1 MSSVKVALRIR
12 PLSAKERLNCNR
24 KCVSVLSNGNTPQI
38 ILHPDRKFTFDY
50 IFDDDS
56 SQKEVYDT
64 CVKPLLHNFI
74 DGFNATILAYGQ
86 TGSGKTYS
94 MGTGLENEMNFENQG
109 IIPRA
114 IYELFSILKKK
125 NSLEYKYKLSVTYL
139 ELYNEDLND
148 LLNPKIK
155 QISNN
160 NINPSQGGVNA
171 NTVTLQIREDAN
183 GIINWYGVSE
193 VEIESPEDLLS
204 LLEKGSLIRSTG
216 STDMNMSSSRSHAI
230 FSINLK
236 QEILQEEDN
245 LKNENNNEINN
256 DDIIT
261 NDKEYNDEN
270 KNNITM
276 NENNIENNNKKDD
289 DKKEKWICLSSKFHF
304 VDLAGSERLKRTG
317 AIGERVKEGITIN
330 QGLFALGNVINALTD
345 ESHPD
350 RHVPYR
356 DSKLTR
362 LLQDSL
368 GGNSKTLMLSCI
380 SCCELDYN
388 ESLNT
393 LRYANRARMIKNE
406 AIINRN
412 YRNTDIDY
420 QEFIRMKEEI
430 ARLKNELL
438 KAKSNNKNNE
448 NNNSDENDETE
459 VENNIDD
466 ENGIENQADN
476 DIFDIKDR
484 KKQND
489 LLREKILNQQC
500 EIEQLNLKI
509 NFYESQMCDLK
520 NEIVKAEV
528 ERDSL
533 VLNLKLSNYE
543 SDDIKGEIRKKI
555 DRILGN
561 AISTNNIDD
570 DNNDNDDNNNNDKY
584 ENNKEDK
591 KEFIENEFVESYIRK
606 IENLKEK
613 CMNLEKDL
621 NIQYLINNQSLSKF
635 SMYHDIIMGIDEC
648 YSQKKIVPVMDKA
661 REEIQKQIEIV
672 EKKKRDVKIK
682 KETSINKKDDEE
694 VFLLLYINKFYILNF
709 G

>member
-1 MSSVKVALRIR
+1 M
-12 PLSAKERLNCNR
+12 
-24 KCVSVLSNGNTPQI
+24 
-38 ILHPDRKFTFDY
+38 
-50 IFDDDS
+50 
-56 SQKEVYDT
+56 
-64 CVKPLLHNFI
+64 
-74 DGFNATILAYGQ
+74 
-86 TGSGKTYS
+86 
-94 MGTGLENEMNFENQG
+94 
-109 IIPRA
+109 
-114 IYELFSILKKK
+114 
-125 NSLEYKYKLSVTYL
+125 
-139 ELYNEDLND
+139 
-148 LLNPKIK
+148 NPKIK
-155 QISNN
+155 QPSNN
-160 NINPSQGGVNA
+160 NVISSSVGINP
-171 NTVTLQIREDAN
+171 NTTLQIREDAN
-183 GIINWYGVSE
+183 GIINWYGVT
-193 VEIESPEDLLS
+193 EINVESPEELLS

-236 QEILQEEDN
+236 QEILQEDDKIKNDN
-245 LKNENNNEINN
+245 DNNEETNKNSNNSENDKDKEENKENEAINENNS
-256 DDIIT
+256 
-261 NDKEYNDEN
+261 
-270 KNNITM
+270 
-276 NENNIENNNKKDD
+276 
-289 DKKEKWICLSSKFHF
+289 DKKNEEKWICLSSKFHF

-317 AIGERVKEGITIN
+317 AMGERVKEGITIN

-393 LRYANRARMIKNE
+393 LRYASRARMIKNE

-412 YRNTDIDY
+412 YKNTEVDY
-420 QEFIRMKEEI
+420 QEFIKMKEEI
-430 ARLKNELL
+430 TRLRNELAKL
-438 KAKSNNKNNE
+438 KNKNNE
-448 NNNSDENDETE
+448 KDENGNIIENNNGSSYNEELAN
-459 VENNIDD
+459 ENNINNLSEDD
-466 ENGIENQADN
+466 
-476 DIFDIKDR
+476 FLDIKDK
-484 KKQND
+484 KKQHD
-489 LLREKILNQQC
+489 LLREKVLNQQC

-509 NFYESQMCDLK
+509 TFYESQMCDLK

-543 SDDIKGEIRKKI
+543 SDDIKGEIREKI

-561 AISTNNIDD
+561 TLSTNEIDSNNYDD
-570 DNNDNDDNNNNDKY
+570 DKNN
-584 ENNKEDK
+584 EDK
-591 KEFIENEFVESYIRK
+591 KENIENAFVHKYITK

-621 NIQYLINNQSLSKF
+621 NIQYLINSQSLNKF

-648 YSQKKIVPVMDKA
+648 YSQKKIVPVIDKA

-672 EKKKRDVKIK
+672 EKKKRDNHDVKL
-682 KETSINKKDDEE
+682 KKDNSMDKRDDDE
-694 VFLLLYINKFYILNF
+694 VLTY
-709 G
+709 